1 MKDLAILLLGLMRKY
16 NGNVQYEKVQNGKVQ
31 YAIIHYVRQRALTG
45 FSSAT

>member
-16 NGNVQYEKVQNGKVQ
+16 NGKVQYE
-31 YAIIHYVRQRALTG
+31 IIHYVRQRALTG

>member
-16 NGNVQYEKVQNGKVQ
+16 NGNVQYEKVQ